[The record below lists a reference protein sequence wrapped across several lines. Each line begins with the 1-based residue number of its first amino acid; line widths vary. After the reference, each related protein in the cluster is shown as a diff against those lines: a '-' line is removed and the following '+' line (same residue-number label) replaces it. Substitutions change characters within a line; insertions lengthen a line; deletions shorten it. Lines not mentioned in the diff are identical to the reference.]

1 MGERIRSPRGFSVW
15 RNCCQLFRNRMYFL
29 KLLVYH
35 VLASSCSWVLLF
47 SVLCLPVEPM
57 AGEVTFSRESTQTLP
72 ITLWF
77 KMQNLGSDSQD
88 KVPTFMMPF
97 GSPGHWLVHFY
108 KKRLFWVTWPLIN
121 AFLQEKVEK
130 KKKRLSLLPNRWHPK
145 IPTEMEEVHF
155 PAAFPPSWI
164 YFNIYGTIHSQR
176 INKVKAT

>member
-130 KKKRLSLLPNRWHPK
+130 KKKDSAFSLTDGILKYPQKWKKCTSQLLSLPHEY
-145 IPTEMEEVHF
+145 I
-155 PAAFPPSWI
+155 SI
-164 YFNIYGTIHSQR
+164 YTGTIHSQR